1 MTKNFGCCRYVFN
14 HFLAQRQDQ
23 YKENGKAP
31 TRFQQDKSLTEL
43 KRELPWL
50 KEADSTSLQASLQDP
65 IPYLDEIIMVG
76 GILSKLKKL
85 DDIEDFISEHK
96 VLSCI
101 IAVGIVILLVQFLR
115 WIF

>member
-1 MTKNFGCCRYVFN
+1 MVLLYLRPYFTFKFWNEVVSLLSII
-14 HFLAQRQDQ
+14 FLVIVAVIGGSI
-23 YKENGKAP
+23 YFA
-31 TRFQQDKSLTEL
+31 
-43 KRELPWL
+43 LPL
-50 KEADSTSLQASLQDP
+50 AVQLILFAINAIVPDP
-65 IPYLDEIIMVG
+65 IPYLDEIIMGG

-101 IAVGIVILLVQFLR
+101 IAVGMVILLVQFLR

>member
-1 MTKNFGCCRYVFN
+1 MLHIILIGIVAIVGGSIYFVLP
-14 HFLAQRQDQ
+14 LAVQLIL
-23 YKENGKAP
+23 
-31 TRFQQDKSLTEL
+31 F
-43 KRELPWL
+43 
-50 KEADSTSLQASLQDP
+50 
-65 IPYLDEIIMVG
+65 EIIMVG

-96 VLSCI
+96 VLFCI

>member
-1 MTKNFGCCRYVFN
+1 MLSII
-14 HFLAQRQDQ
+14 FLVIVAVIGGSI
-23 YKENGKAP
+23 Y
-31 TRFQQDKSLTEL
+31 FV
-43 KRELPWL
+43 LPL
-50 KEADSTSLQASLQDP
+50 AVQLILFVINAIVPDP

>member
-1 MTKNFGCCRYVFN
+1 MPII
-14 HFLAQRQDQ
+14 FLVIVAVIGGSI
-23 YKENGKAP
+23 YFA
-31 TRFQQDKSLTEL
+31 
-43 KRELPWL
+43 LPL
-50 KEADSTSLQASLQDP
+50 AVQLILFAINAIVPDP

-96 VLSCI
+96 VLFCI
-101 IAVGIVILLVQFLR
+101 ISVGIVILLVQFLR

>member
-1 MTKNFGCCRYVFN
+1 MLHIILIGIVAIVGGSIYFVLP
-14 HFLAQRQDQ
+14 LAVQLILFAI
-23 YKENGKAP
+23 NAIVP
-31 TRFQQDKSLTEL
+31 
-43 KRELPWL
+43 
-50 KEADSTSLQASLQDP
+50 DP

-101 IAVGIVILLVQFLR
+101 IAVGMVILLVQFLR
-115 WIF
+115 WIFCQGGNHRYAAEHF

>member
-1 MTKNFGCCRYVFN
+1 MVSLLPII
-14 HFLAQRQDQ
+14 FLVIVAVIGGSI
-23 YKENGKAP
+23 YFA
-31 TRFQQDKSLTEL
+31 
-43 KRELPWL
+43 LPL
-50 KEADSTSLQASLQDP
+50 AVQLILFAINAIVPDP

-101 IAVGIVILLVQFLR
+101 IAVGMVILLVQFLR

>member
-1 MTKNFGCCRYVFN
+1 MLHIILIGIVAIVGGSIYFVLP
-14 HFLAQRQDQ
+14 LAVILFAI
-23 YKENGKAP
+23 NAIVP
-31 TRFQQDKSLTEL
+31 
-43 KRELPWL
+43 
-50 KEADSTSLQASLQDP
+50 DP

-96 VLSCI
+96 VLFCI

>member
-1 MTKNFGCCRYVFN
+1 MVLLYLRPYFTFKFWNEVVSLLSII
-14 HFLAQRQDQ
+14 FLVIVAVIGGSI
-23 YKENGKAP
+23 YFA
-31 TRFQQDKSLTEL
+31 
-43 KRELPWL
+43 LPL
-50 KEADSTSLQASLQDP
+50 AVQLILFAINAIVPDP

>member
-1 MTKNFGCCRYVFN
+1 MLSII
-14 HFLAQRQDQ
+14 FLVIVAVIGGSI
-23 YKENGKAP
+23 YFA
-31 TRFQQDKSLTEL
+31 
-43 KRELPWL
+43 LPL
-50 KEADSTSLQASLQDP
+50 AVQLILFAINAIVPDP

-76 GILSKLKKL
+76 GIFSKLKKL

-101 IAVGIVILLVQFLR
+101 IAVGMVILLVQFLR

>member
-1 MTKNFGCCRYVFN
+1 MLSII
-14 HFLAQRQDQ
+14 FLVIVAVIGGSI
-23 YKENGKAP
+23 Y
-31 TRFQQDKSLTEL
+31 FV
-43 KRELPWL
+43 LPL
-50 KEADSTSLQASLQDP
+50 AVQLILFVINAIVPDP

-101 IAVGIVILLVQFLR
+101 IAVGMVILLVQFLR

>member
-1 MTKNFGCCRYVFN
+1 MILLYLRPYFTFKFWNEVVSLLSII
-14 HFLAQRQDQ
+14 FLVIVAVIGGSI
-23 YKENGKAP
+23 YFA
-31 TRFQQDKSLTEL
+31 
-43 KRELPWL
+43 LPL
-50 KEADSTSLQASLQDP
+50 AVQLILFAINAIVPDP

-85 DDIEDFISEHK
+85 DDIEDFISKHK

-101 IAVGIVILLVQFLR
+101 IAVGMVILLVQFLR

>member
-1 MTKNFGCCRYVFN
+1 MLHIILIGIVAIVGGSIYFVLP
-14 HFLAQRQDQ
+14 LAVQLILFAI
-23 YKENGKAP
+23 KEIV
-31 TRFQQDKSLTEL
+31 TE
-43 KRELPWL
+43 
-50 KEADSTSLQASLQDP
+50 P
-65 IPYLDEIIMVG
+65 IPKMDEINMVG

-96 VLSCI
+96 VLFCI

>member
-1 MTKNFGCCRYVFN
+1 
-14 HFLAQRQDQ
+14 
-23 YKENGKAP
+23 
-31 TRFQQDKSLTEL
+31 
-43 KRELPWL
+43 
-50 KEADSTSLQASLQDP
+50 
-65 IPYLDEIIMVG
+65 MVG

-96 VLSCI
+96 VLFCI

>member
-1 MTKNFGCCRYVFN
+1 MLHIILIGIVAIVGGSIYFVLP
-14 HFLAQRQDQ
+14 LAVQLILFAI
-23 YKENGKAP
+23 NAIVP
-31 TRFQQDKSLTEL
+31 
-43 KRELPWL
+43 
-50 KEADSTSLQASLQDP
+50 DP

-85 DDIEDFISEHK
+85 DDIEDFIS
-96 VLSCI
+96 VLFCI

>member
-1 MTKNFGCCRYVFN
+1 MVLLYLRPYFTFKFWNEVVSLLPII
-14 HFLAQRQDQ
+14 FLVIVAVIGGSI
-23 YKENGKAP
+23 YFA
-31 TRFQQDKSLTEL
+31 
-43 KRELPWL
+43 LPL
-50 KEADSTSLQASLQDP
+50 AVQLILFAINAIVPDP

-101 IAVGIVILLVQFLR
+101 IAVWMVILLVQFLR

>member
-1 MTKNFGCCRYVFN
+1 MLHIILIGIVAIVGGSIYFVLP
-14 HFLAQRQDQ
+14 LAVQLILFAI
-23 YKENGKAP
+23 NAIVP
-31 TRFQQDKSLTEL
+31 
-43 KRELPWL
+43 
-50 KEADSTSLQASLQDP
+50 DP

-101 IAVGIVILLVQFLR
+101 IAVGMVILLVQFLR
-115 WIF
+115 WIFWQGGNHRYAAEHF

>member
-1 MTKNFGCCRYVFN
+1 MYLRPYFTFKFWNEVVSLLSII
-14 HFLAQRQDQ
+14 FLVIVAVIGGSI
-23 YKENGKAP
+23 YFA
-31 TRFQQDKSLTEL
+31 
-43 KRELPWL
+43 LPL
-50 KEADSTSLQASLQDP
+50 AVQLILFAINAIVPDP

-101 IAVGIVILLVQFLR
+101 IAVGMVILLVQFLR

>member
-1 MTKNFGCCRYVFN
+1 MILLYLRPYFTLKFWNEVVN
-14 HFLAQRQDQ
+14 LLSIIFLVIVAVIGGSI
-23 YKENGKAP
+23 YFA
-31 TRFQQDKSLTEL
+31 
-43 KRELPWL
+43 LPL
-50 KEADSTSLQASLQDP
+50 AVQLILFAINAVVPDP

-101 IAVGIVILLVQFLR
+101 IAVGMVILLVQFLR

>member
-1 MTKNFGCCRYVFN
+1 MVLLYLRPYFTFKFWNEVVSLLSII
-14 HFLAQRQDQ
+14 FLVIVAVIGGSI
-23 YKENGKAP
+23 YFA
-31 TRFQQDKSLTEL
+31 
-43 KRELPWL
+43 LPL
-50 KEADSTSLQASLQDP
+50 AVQLILFAINAVVPDP

-101 IAVGIVILLVQFLR
+101 IAVGMVILLVQFLR

>member
-1 MTKNFGCCRYVFN
+1 MILLYLRPYFTFKFWNEVVSLLSII
-14 HFLAQRQDQ
+14 FLVIVAVIGGSI
-23 YKENGKAP
+23 YFA
-31 TRFQQDKSLTEL
+31 
-43 KRELPWL
+43 LPL
-50 KEADSTSLQASLQDP
+50 AVQLILFAINAIVPDP

-101 IAVGIVILLVQFLR
+101 IAVGMVILLVQFLR

>member
-1 MTKNFGCCRYVFN
+1 MICFRLLFHQTNEVTILLHIILIGIVAIVGGSIYFVLP
-14 HFLAQRQDQ
+14 LAVQLILFAI
-23 YKENGKAP
+23 NAIVP
-31 TRFQQDKSLTEL
+31 
-43 KRELPWL
+43 
-50 KEADSTSLQASLQDP
+50 DP

-96 VLSCI
+96 VLFCI

>member
-1 MTKNFGCCRYVFN
+1 MILLYLRPYFTFKFWNEVVSLLSII
-14 HFLAQRQDQ
+14 FLVIVAVIGGSI
-23 YKENGKAP
+23 YFA
-31 TRFQQDKSLTEL
+31 
-43 KRELPWL
+43 LPL
-50 KEADSTSLQASLQDP
+50 AVQLILFAINAIVPDP

>member
-1 MTKNFGCCRYVFN
+1 MLHIILIGIVAIVGGSIYFVLP
-14 HFLAQRQDQ
+14 LAVQLILFAI
-23 YKENGKAP
+23 NAIVP
-31 TRFQQDKSLTEL
+31 
-43 KRELPWL
+43 
-50 KEADSTSLQASLQDP
+50 DP

-101 IAVGIVILLVQFLR
+101 IAVGMVILLVQFLR
-115 WIF
+115 WIFWHGGNHRYAAEHF

>member
-1 MTKNFGCCRYVFN
+1 MLHIILIGIVAIVGGSIYFVLP
-14 HFLAQRQDQ
+14 LAVQLILFAI
-23 YKENGKAP
+23 NAIVP
-31 TRFQQDKSLTEL
+31 
-43 KRELPWL
+43 
-50 KEADSTSLQASLQDP
+50 DP

-101 IAVGIVILLVQFLR
+101 IAVGMVILLVQFLR
-115 WIF
+115 WIFSQGGNHRYAAEHF

>member
-1 MTKNFGCCRYVFN
+1 MLHIILIGIVAIVGGSIYFVLP
-14 HFLAQRQDQ
+14 LAVQLILFAI
-23 YKENGKAP
+23 NAIVP
-31 TRFQQDKSLTEL
+31 
-43 KRELPWL
+43 
-50 KEADSTSLQASLQDP
+50 DP

-76 GILSKLKKL
+76 CILSKLKKL

-101 IAVGIVILLVQFLR
+101 IAVGMVILLVQFLR